1 MYYYTLSDYLKQKF
15 NTRVFK
21 IPVDAGLTCPN
32 RDGSKGVGGC
42 IYCDNSSFVFASKGT
57 VEEQVKEGIRRL
69 ERRNISRYI
78 VYFQSYSNTYCSDE
92 QFKELVLT
100 SLIDER
106 IVGLYIGTRPDVVNE
121 NKLRF
126 LSQFTDKYDIFMEYG
141 LQSIHDT
148 TLLFINRGHLYTD
161 FEKAVNMTKNYN
173 IKITTHI
180 ILACHTKQWT

>member
-57 VEEQVKEGIRRL
+57 VEEQVREGIRRL

-106 IVGLYIGTRPDVVNE
+106 IVGLYIGTR
-121 NKLRF
+121 L
-126 LSQFTDKYDIFMEYG
+126 M
-141 LQSIHDT
+141 
-148 TLLFINRGHLYTD
+148 
-161 FEKAVNMTKNYN
+161 
-173 IKITTHI
+173 
-180 ILACHTKQWT
+180 W